1 MPQVKVSLGER
12 SYHIHIEPGLMGRAG
27 EVVRSL
33 GLNQRVV
40 VITNP
45 KVGGLYLSPLK
56 EGLEKA
62 GLTVESIE
70 VPDGEEYKNLEVT
83 RSLYNE
89 LLSCRLD
96 RRTPVI
102 ALGGGVIGDLSGF
115 VAATFMR
122 GLPFIQVPTSLL
134 AQIDSSVGGKVGVN
148 LPQAKNMVGSFYQ
161 PSVVIIDP
169 LALKTL
175 DERELMAGL
184 AEIVKYGVIRDEA
197 FFAWL
202 ENNWAGILDLEPEAL
217 SHIIARSCQI
227 KADVVSLDER
237 EAGER
242 AILNYGH
249 TIGHALES
257 LTDYKCFRHG
267 EAVAIGMIAA
277 SWIANELGLLSESEV
292 RRQIDI
298 LQRIGLPTTFSG
310 IDSQEIIKTLALDK
324 KVLGG
329 EVRFILPAQI
339 GRVIIKSAI
348 STEVIKK
355 AIEKVCRHRD
365 FQRSPIEP

>member
-1 MPQVKVSLGER
+1 MPQIKVSLGER
-12 SYHIHIEPGLMGRAG
+12 SYHIHIEPGLMGLAG
-27 EVVRSL
+27 EVIRSL
-33 GLNQRVV
+33 GLNRKVV

-45 KVGGLYLSPLK
+45 KVGDLYLFPLK

-62 GLTVESIE
+62 GLAVESIE

-83 RSLYNE
+83 QWLYDE
-89 LLSCRLD
+89 LLSRRLD

-102 ALGGGVIGDLSGF
+102 ALGGGVIGDLAGF

-134 AQIDSSVGGKVGVN
+134 AQVDSSVGGKVGVN

-169 LALKTL
+169 LVLKTL
-175 DERELMAGL
+175 DERELRAGL
-184 AEIVKYGVIRDEA
+184 AEVVKYGVIRDGN
-197 FFAWL
+197 FFGYL
-202 ENNWAGILDLEPEAL
+202 ENNWAKILDLNPDVL
-217 SHIIARSCQI
+217 SYIIARSCQI
-227 KADVVSLDER
+227 KAEVVSQDER
-237 EAGER
+237 EAGQR

-249 TIGHALES
+249 TVGHALEA
-257 LTDYKCFRHG
+257 LTDYKYFRHG

-292 RRQIDI
+292 TRQINL
-298 LQRIGLPTTFSG
+298 LQQIGLPTTFSG
-310 IDSQEIIKTLALDK
+310 IDSQKIIETLSLDK

-329 EVRFILPAQI
+329 EVRFILATQI
-339 GRVIIKSAI
+339 GRVIIKSAVGN
-348 STEVIKK
+348 EVIQKALKK
-355 AIEKVCRHRD
+355 LEGKGGAE
-365 FQRSPIEP
+365 